1 MEKKELKKLLGLARI
16 ALTAWITFGLGL
28 LASGH
33 FSKMLTIAYP
43 IISVCFLLIYDSI
56 FDCYLKGKNK

>member
-16 ALTAWITFGLGL
+16 VLTAWITFGLGL
-28 LASGH
+28 LASGN
-33 FSKMLTIAYP
+33 FSKTLAISYP
-43 IISVCFLLIYDSI
+43 IISVVFLLIYDSI

>member
-28 LASGH
+28 LASGN

-43 IISVCFLLIYDSI
+43 IISV
-56 FDCYLKGKNK
+56 KG

>member
-43 IISVCFLLIYDSI
+43 IGSICFLLVYDSI
-56 FDCYLKGKNK
+56 FDCYLKGKK